1 LTGRFPFLHIP
12 LRLFSPP
19 RFDVFRLNDGYF
31 AAQGVKFVVTS
42 RREAATTRESS
53 PVPNHFS
60 ASHINRFYKAHA
72 GRAGVAVLGFEV
84 VSPGGLKE
92 IMQKYAKMHPGLL
105 VHPDD
110 DGPKKY
116 SVGNGEYM
124 VGEVYAY
131 YAKDGEKADPGTVIR
146 FFEISGDAPH
156 RFLPGL
162 SPVNAEYPELVYP
175 AYCDHWVSNVYH
187 RKRFLQTLND
197 VLGFTPKVDFNAG
210 VVAAGEAII
219 ESTVTGNNSQPLT
232 SVEHALKSHDQV
244 YLPINNALST
254 VGHVHLFLNQMGQG
268 IQHIASRVSDVVN
281 FVALVNQMREITGRG
296 FTFLRI
302 PRSYYGRLD
311 ASDLV
316 KAGASKRLA
325 EAVVMAVTKAGIVSK
340 AGIVD
345 LDVSEEKVS
354 SAIAS
359 AIKDAGDS
367 KEELQKGF
375 ESEREGI
382 VAAVLRARYLNLY
395 KLLRSHLSS
404 ETYIKIVRNKV
415 LVDIQG
421 NDILFQIFTGNILQR
436 NASEEAPF
444 LEFIQRVCSERKD
457 DDGKPMAIR
466 PGCGGFG
473 IRNFLTLFLS
483 IEVSK
488 AMSQLEV
495 ALEAKDFKAQEI
507 AERRVNI
514 LTRQLDESNPVLTQI
529 SDAMTAESDASN
541 AAKAATCE
549 KEKKRLL
556 AEAEEWKKKK
566 LDGNRVLQ
574 ELSDRY
580 KAMMKEVREE
590 EEENKKKE

>member
-1 LTGRFPFLHIP
+1 
-12 LRLFSPP
+12 
-19 RFDVFRLNDGYF
+19 
-31 AAQGVKFVVTS
+31 
-42 RREAATTRESS
+42 
-53 PVPNHFS
+53 
-60 ASHINRFYKAHA
+60 
-72 GRAGVAVLGFEV
+72 
-84 VSPGGLKE
+84 
-92 IMQKYAKMHPGLL
+92 
-105 VHPDD
+105 
-110 DGPKKY
+110 
-116 SVGNGEYM
+116 
-124 VGEVYAY
+124 
-131 YAKDGEKADPGTVIR
+131 
-146 FFEISGDAPH
+146 
-156 RFLPGL
+156 
-162 SPVNAEYPELVYP
+162 
-175 AYCDHWVSNVYH
+175 
-187 RKRFLQTLND
+187 
-197 VLGFTPKVDFNAG
+197 
-210 VVAAGEAII
+210 
-219 ESTVTGNNSQPLT
+219 
-232 SVEHALKSHDQV
+232 
-244 YLPINNALST
+244 
-254 VGHVHLFLNQMGQG
+254 
-268 IQHIASRVSDVVN
+268 
-281 FVALVNQMREITGRG
+281 MREITGRG

-375 ESEREGI
+375 ESKREEI

-444 LEFIQRVCSERKD
+444 LEFIQRVCSEQED
-457 DDGKPMAIR
+457 DDGKPMPIR

-495 ALEAKDFKAQEI
+495 ALEAKDFKAQKI
-507 AERRVNI
+507 AERRVDI
-514 LTRQLDESNPVLTQI
+514 LTRQLDESNPVLTDI

-541 AAKAATCE
+541 AAKAATCLRE
-549 KEKKRLL
+549 KARLL
-556 AEAEEWKKKK
+556 AEAEEWKKMK
-566 LDGNRVLQ
+566 LNGNRFLQ
-574 ELSDRY
+574 KLSDRY